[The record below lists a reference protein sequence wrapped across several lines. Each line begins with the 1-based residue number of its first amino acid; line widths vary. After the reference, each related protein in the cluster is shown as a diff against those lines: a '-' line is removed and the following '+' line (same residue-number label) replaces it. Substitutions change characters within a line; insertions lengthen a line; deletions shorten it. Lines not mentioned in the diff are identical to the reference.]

1 MIDDLLYLA
10 PIITV
15 FAGALIGLL
24 IEALVP
30 RAHRFDVQ
38 TGLSAVTLLVA
49 LGFTV
54 RTFSSSGSRRAA
66 VLGSVSVDGPT
77 LGLWML
83 LLGFAIGAVILM
95 AERRAHGQTSA
106 FTAQAATTPGSAD
119 ERAFLAARNEHTEI
133 FVLLLFAVSGMLVFP
148 AASDFL
154 TAFISLEVLSLPL
167 YLLAGLAR
175 RNRAISQEAA
185 LKYFLLGA
193 LSSAI
198 FIYGVALIYG
208 ATGSFDYAQIADT
221 LGRPATDDK
230 VIYAGVGL
238 VIVGLLFKMGVA
250 PFHVWVP
257 DVYAGSPTAVSGFMA
272 VCTKFAAVGATIRI
286 LFVPLGALRW
296 SWMLPLA
303 CLAVFSVLVGAIY
316 GLTQQNMKRLLG
328 YSSIAHAG
336 FILMAIA
343 MGATAVVGT
352 QVGDL
357 GSVGVTLFYLLAY
370 GLATMGAFAI
380 TLVVRSSGGA
390 EASEISVWTGFGR
403 RNPWYGVAM
412 AIFMLSLAGMPLT
425 AGFIGKLYVFALA
438 WFNGYAWLAI
448 AGLVLSLLTAA
459 VYLKVIRLLF
469 LSGDGTT
476 GDGTTG
482 QGAPGDD
489 DAPAPKANASK
500 PLIALIV
507 VCAIGTLFFGL
518 LPSQFG
524 DIAAAASVLLR

>member
-1 MIDDLLYLA
+1 MSNDLLYLA
-10 PIITV
+10 PIIAV

-24 IEALVP
+24 VEALVP
-30 RAHRFDVQ
+30 RAYRFETQ
-38 TGLSAVTLLVA
+38 TYLTGATLMVA
-49 LGFTV
+49 LVFAV
-54 RTFSSSGSRRAA
+54 RTFLSSNSRKAGVFGSIT
-66 VLGSVSVDGPT
+66 VDGPT
-77 LGLWML
+77 LGIWML
-83 LLGFAIGAVILM
+83 LLGLAIGAVVLM

-119 ERAFLAARNEHTEI
+119 ERAFLAARNEHTEV
-133 FVLLLFAVSGMLVFP
+133 FVLLLFSVAGMLVFP
-148 AASDFL
+148 AACDFL
-154 TAFISLEVLSLPL
+154 TAFVSLEVLSLPL

-208 ATGSFDYAQIADT
+208 ASGSFEYGEIADSLGKLNTSDKT
-221 LGRPATDDK
+221 L
-230 VIYAGVGL
+230 YAGLGL

-257 DVYAGSPTAVSGFMA
+257 DVYAGSPTAVSAFMA
-272 VCTKFAAVGATIRI
+272 VCTKTAAVGATIRI
-286 LFVPLGALRW
+286 LFVPLGAVRW

-303 CLAVFSVLVGAIY
+303 CIAVFSVLVGAIF
-316 GLTQQNMKRLLG
+316 GLTQHNMKRLLG

-343 MGATAVVGT
+343 MATTGVVGN
-352 QVGDL
+352 QVGEL
-357 GSVGVTLFYLLAY
+357 GSVGVSLFYLMSY
-370 GLATMGAFAI
+370 GLATLGAFAI

-403 RNPWYGVAM
+403 RNPAYGVAM
-412 AIFMLSLAGMPLT
+412 VIFMLSLAGMPLT
-425 AGFIGKLYVFALA
+425 AGFISKLYVFALA

-448 AGLVLSLLTAA
+448 AGLLLSLFTAA
-459 VYLKVIRLLF
+459 MYLMVIRLLF
-469 LSGDGTT
+469 LSG
-476 GDGTTG
+476 GDVT
-482 QGAPGDD
+482 GDD
-489 DAPAPKANASK
+489 DALPAPGVPASK
-500 PLIALIV
+500 PLIVLIV
-507 VCAIGTLFFGL
+507 VCAVGTVLFGL

>member
-1 MIDDLLYLA
+1 MLDDLLYLA
-10 PIITV
+10 PIVSV
-15 FAGALIGLL
+15 FAGALLGLL
-24 IEALVP
+24 VEALVP
-30 RAHRFDVQ
+30 RAHRFEVQ
-38 TGLSAVTLLVA
+38 TYLSVATLLVA
-49 LGFTV
+49 LAFAGRMF
-54 RTFSSSGSRRAA
+54 FSSESRRTA
-66 VLGSVSVDGPT
+66 VLGSITVDGPT
-77 LGLWML
+77 LGIWTLML
-83 LLGFAIGAVILM
+83 TFAIGAIILM

-106 FTAQAATTPGSAD
+106 FTAQAATTPGSVD
-119 ERAFLAARNEHTEI
+119 ERAFLSARNEHTEV
-133 FVLLLFAVSGMLVFP
+133 FVLLLFAVAGMLVFP
-148 AASDFL
+148 AACDFL

-193 LSSAI
+193 LTSAV

-208 ATGSFDYAQIADT
+208 ATGSFEYVEIADK
-221 LGRPATDDK
+221 LGRLEASDK
-230 VIYAGVGL
+230 MIYAGLAL
-238 VIVGLLFKMGVA
+238 VVVGLLFKMGVA

-272 VCTKFAAVGATIRI
+272 VCTKIAAVGATIRI

-303 CLAVFSVLVGAIY
+303 CIAVLSVLVGAVY

-343 MGATAVVGT
+343 MGVTGVVGT
-352 QVGDL
+352 QVGEL
-357 GSVGVTLFYLLAY
+357 GSVGVSVFYLMAY
-370 GLATMGAFAI
+370 GLATLGAFAI
-380 TLVVRSSGGA
+380 TLGVRSSGGA

-425 AGFIGKLYVFALA
+425 AGFISKLYVFALA
-438 WFNGYAWLAI
+438 WFNGYAWVAI

-469 LSGDGTT
+469 LSGT
-476 GDGTTG
+476 GSEAAGG
-482 QGAPGDD
+482 V
-489 DAPAPKANASK
+489 NASK

-507 VCAIGTLFFGL
+507 VCAVGTILFGL
-518 LPSQFG
+518 LPGQFS
-524 DIAAAASVLLR
+524 DIAASASVLLR